1 MAQKQI
7 TKNKRAFYDYEI
19 TDRFEAGIKLTGAE
33 VKSVKDGGISINE
46 AYIKPID
53 GSLFLWNSTID
64 RYKHAYDPDYDV
76 GRMRQLLLK
85 KREIALLTQKL
96 ESHRLT
102 IIPLR
107 VYLTRGY
114 VKLEIGLAKGRKTHD
129 KQRRVKKRDQ
139 ERELH
144 REKRKFMVK

>member
-1 MAQKQI
+1 MSQKLI
-7 TKNKRAFYDYEI
+7 TKNKKAFYDYEI
-19 TDRFEAGIKLTGAE
+19 TDRYEAGIKLTGAE
-33 VKSVKDGGISINE
+33 VKSVKNGGISINE
-46 AYIKPID
+46 SYVKNID
-53 GSLFLWNSTID
+53 GSLFLWNATIQK
-64 RYKHAYDPDYDV
+64 YKHAYDPNYDD
-76 GRMRQLLLK
+76 GRTRQLLLK
-85 KREIALLTQKL
+85 KKEIFLLTRKL

-107 VYLTRGY
+107 VYLTRGL

-129 KQRRVKKRDQ
+129 KQRRIKKRDQ

>member
-1 MAQKQI
+1 MSQKLI

-19 TDRFEAGIKLTGAE
+19 TDRYEAGIKLTGAE
-33 VKSVKDGGISINE
+33 VKSVKSGGISINE
-46 AYIKPID
+46 AYVKHID
-53 GSLFLWNSTID
+53 GSLFLWNATIQK
-64 RYKHAYDPDYDV
+64 YKHAYDPDYDD
-76 GRMRQLLLK
+76 GRTRRLLLK
-85 KREIALLTQKL
+85 KKEIFVLTRKL

-107 VYLTRGY
+107 VYLTHGL
-114 VKLEIGLAKGRKTHD
+114 VKIEIGLAKGRKVHD
-129 KQRRVKKRDQ
+129 KQRRMKKRDL